1 MLSLPGCL
9 RVVYIRC
16 VIADKCW
23 HETETLRVWM
33 DVAYKP
39 AQNEVSER
47 GWTSLWAVS
56 PPHHLW
62 VGSPFTP
69 LMCGAAIKDTEAQR
83 AAHPLPAV
91 QLHPQLFLLLWF
103 QTGCYRPA
111 CGIRTGR
118 LCMSVCVCVC
128 HCMFA
133 ERKTDLLERANRL
146 LLAAAVFCSDGNC
159 QIILIIIIQI
169 KTATLH

>member
-1 MLSLPGCL
+1 MVLFWLYCLKRILKNVAFILLPVDADTHMLSLPGCL

-47 GWTSLWAVS
+47 GWTCLWAVS

-91 QLHPQLFLLLWF
+91 QLHPQLFLLPWKKVLWF

-111 CGIRTGR
+111 CGIRTER
-118 LCMSVCVCVC
+118 LCMSVCVCVSLYVC
-128 HCMFA
+128 
-133 ERKTDLLERANRL
+133 RA
-146 LLAAAVFCSDGNC
+146 
-159 QIILIIIIQI
+159 
-169 KTATLH
+169 